1 MLATLFDEPFAYR
14 LLVMANFVVLCNL
27 WLVIIFPSGMK
38 AYKRI
43 LLVMFIGYALMVACA
58 CLLRFMQM
66 DGLLLALL
74 IGHASLLFVFPTTSS
89 ASTRP
94 GAWWPSTSST
104 AGRSSSACC

>member
-1 MLATLFDEPFAYR
+1 LSAILLATLFDEPFAYR

-27 WLVIIFPSGMK
+27 WLVIIFLSGMK

-58 CLLRFMQM
+58 YLLRFMQM

-74 IGHASLLFVFPTTSS
+74 IGHASLLFVFLYDI
-89 ASTRP
+89 
-94 GAWWPSTSST
+94 
-104 AGRSSSACC
+104 